1 MGCCGKFKRAI
12 QRAAAPP
19 SAAASDSAVTPDPM
33 PWSAPPSTSAPPRA
47 VRAEGGGYTVVRDG
61 GASCPTC
68 GARAVIKNVYSE
80 RLRRYF
86 EVPWCSTC
94 KVEVR

>member
-1 MGCCGKFKRAI
+1 MGCCGKFKRAL

-19 SAAASDSAVTPDPM
+19 LAAAAPVAAPDPM
-33 PWSAPPSTSAPPRA
+33 PRSVSPSIPAPPRA
-47 VRAEGGGYTVVRDG
+47 VRADGGGYTVVRDG
-61 GASCPTC
+61 GATCPTC
-68 GARAVIKNVYSE
+68 GARAVVKNVYSE

-94 KVEVR
+94 KAEVA